1 MKVHVCSEVPQEYQV
16 LFVLE
21 AILGIRIKQV
31 FFFFLIQVIAQT
43 NSQTSMPLR
52 KDQRNPL
59 RVQRHSEMFVS
70 QSVHLVLPR
79 PSC

>member
-1 MKVHVCSEVPQEYQV
+1 MKVHVRSEVPYEYQV

-31 FFFFLIQVIAQT
+31 FFLIEIVAQT

-52 KDQRNPL
+52 EDQRNPL

-70 QSVHLVLPR
+70 QSVRLVLPQ

>member
-31 FFFFLIQVIAQT
+31 FFF
-43 NSQTSMPLR
+43 
-52 KDQRNPL
+52 
-59 RVQRHSEMFVS
+59 
-70 QSVHLVLPR
+70 
-79 PSC
+79 